1 MLNLLQHSKMLN
13 KKKKILTR
21 DVLHLGQAAVKSVHG
36 LQKLSSMS
44 LSLEWR
50 QDQHLAVW

>member
-1 MLNLLQHSKMLN
+1 M
-13 KKKKILTR
+13 ILTR

-36 LQKLSSMS
+36 LQKLSSMP

-50 QDQHLAVW
+50 QDQHLAVY